1 MGVWDGG
8 GGWVRSV
15 GSSGCGGVQRQCQR
29 RALLAGAHASGHAVP
44 PCPHTSFPSSASHR
58 PHCCP
63 PPPPNPPPP
72 THNPHPPAR
81 ATDTITTERAL
92 ALLRASKRGKL
103 PVVNAAGELVALA
116 TRALFKAHSGMPL
129 GGGWA
134 GGRRRIAAAAGC
146 TGPGFCS
153 GGLDD
158 PGCGVVP
165 AAAITATYLPAHLS
179 VHLHPP
185 PPDTASRPALGG
197 PRRPPAGGRGRGH
210 PGV

>member
-1 MGVWDGG
+1 MPAPCAAGRGS
-8 GGWVRSV
+8 RV
-15 GSSGCGGVQRQCQR
+15 GARCA
-29 RALLAGAHASGHAVP
+29 ALPAHLVSLL
-44 PCPHTSFPSSASHR
+44 CF
-58 PHCCP
+58 P
-63 PPPPNPPPP
+63 PPPLLPPP

-165 AAAITATYLPAHLS
+165 ATAITATYLPAQRFGLS
-179 VHLHPP
+179 RL
-185 PPDTASRPALGG
+185 
-197 PRRPPAGGRGRGH
+197 AG
-210 PGV
+210 